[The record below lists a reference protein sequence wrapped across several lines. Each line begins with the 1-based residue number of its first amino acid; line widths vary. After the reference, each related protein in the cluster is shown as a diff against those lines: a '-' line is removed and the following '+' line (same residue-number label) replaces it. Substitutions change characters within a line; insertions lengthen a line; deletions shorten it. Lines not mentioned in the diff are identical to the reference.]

1 MRTYKGMSDFHRLHY
16 IESYLSSSQ
25 SLYGFCKQNGLP
37 ITRFKS
43 WLRIFGVEKSP
54 SPEAMK
60 TSKEPEKQALLD
72 EVSQLRKEMKL
83 LKARL
88 KQAEMAR
95 DAYDCMID
103 LAEAE
108 FNIPIRK
115 NPMPG
120 SPHTPSE
127 RTELYGPF
135 ALRTARHL
143 PPGVLPAP

>member
-16 IESYLSSSQ
+16 IEAYLSSSQ

-60 TSKEPEKQALLD
+60 TSKEPEKQ
-72 EVSQLRKEMKL
+72 
-83 LKARL
+83 RL

-115 NPMPG
+115 KSDAG
-120 SPHTPSE
+120 
-127 RTELYGPF
+127 
-135 ALRTARHL
+135 
-143 PPGVLPAP
+143 

>member
-54 SPEAMK
+54 SPEAVK

-103 LAEAE
+103 LAEAK

-115 NPMPG
+115 KSDAG
-120 SPHTPSE
+120 
-127 RTELYGPF
+127 
-135 ALRTARHL
+135 
-143 PPGVLPAP
+143 